1 MGFPPGKSFDM
12 PPRFVDNSRGPGAPW
27 RRPASTD
34 TTDPR
39 IMLKRSLCALLWA
52 ICAIG
57 HALAAE
63 PAVDLATA
71 GKTVSF
77 TRAALLA
84 RADAA
89 DIEVA
94 RDVSYG
100 KPMRYRAVPLAD
112 LLAGTT
118 LPAGE
123 VLETRA
129 ADGFAAQLPMDLVL
143 NRDPSR
149 AVAWLAIEEPAR
161 PWPKLPGKAVGA
173 GPFYLVWVGRQ
184 AVSVRSEQWPYQ
196 VTHLALQPSPAARWP
211 ALAVD
216 AALPATD
223 PVRAGQ
229 TLFITQCLACHRLNG
244 AGSSNTGPRPQ
255 PADEPDRILPAGR
268 PASLYP
274 QPRFGARLAGPRDA
288 GLLDGAAQRSRD
300 RSGGELPGVHGRAQA
315 PGIGC
320 QVAGRGLDTMQGV
333 AGLAIQ
339 REPAVDA

>member
-1 MGFPPGKSFDM
+1 MSFPIGKSFDT
-12 PPRFVDNSRGPGAPW
+12 PPRFADNSRGPGAPW

-63 PAVDLATA
+63 PAVDLAIA

-184 AVSVRSEQWPYQ
+184 AASVRSEQWPYQ

-244 AGSSNTGPRPQ
+244 AGSSNMGPDLNLPMNPTEYFQ
-255 PADEPDRILPAGR
+255 PGALHRYIR
-268 PASLYP
+268 NPASL
-274 QPRFGARLAGPRDA
+274 RDW
-288 GLLDGAAQRSRD
+288 
-300 RSGGELPGVHGRAQA
+300 PGRAMPAFSTAQLSDREIDLVVTYLA
-315 PGIGC
+315 YM
-320 QVAGRGLDTMQGV
+320 AGRKH
-333 AGLAIQ
+333 
-339 REPAVDA
+339 PASAAR